1 MENENKT
8 RYDEIKEKISK
19 HIEKDFTIPTDFT
32 IPLEYSV
39 VVKKIDMG
47 QHVTDTGIILGEG
60 RASNR
65 VFPHVGIIVA
75 VGPKAPEY
83 LVPGLRIYFSQN
95 EDLEFWIGGGF
106 YNLMHYTSIY
116 STVPASAF
124 VTMDTK
130 DDKELMRE
138 KKIEDSSNYEL
149 RMKSKGEEEK
159 DLKDFLSKKNKT
171 IILPGDFKA

>member
-1 MENENKT
+1 MENTNKT

-19 HIEKDFTIPTDFT
+19 HIEKDFQIPEDFT

-39 VVKKIDMG
+39 VVKKVDMG
-47 QHVTDTGIILGEG
+47 SHITDSGIILGEG

-106 YNLMHYTSIY
+106 YNLMHYSSIF

-138 KKIEDSSNYEL
+138 KKIADESNYEL
-149 RMKSKGEEEK
+149 RIKSKEDEEK
-159 DLKDFLSKKNKT
+159 DLKDFLGKKGKG
-171 IILPGDFKA
+171 IILPNNFNA